1 MVKYF
6 IFIIDIMVVDLGGFG
21 GFEIDK
27 WMKHAFSRFL
37 IVFIPF
43 FNHLSCNHDIPKRY
57 VKQVSLHLKSLIILE
72 AIV

>member
-37 IVFIPF
+37 IVFVSF
-43 FNHLSCNHDIPKRY
+43 FNYLSSNHNEK
-57 VKQVSLHLKSLIILE
+57 VC
-72 AIV
+72 